1 MKFSRKDFIQAT
13 AAIAAG
19 VTACAGGLRSARAS
33 ISSQAES
40 KGSAAVGGSFAV
52 DPDWEAA
59 HQDLVAEFV
68 LPCHFSI
75 EQAAAVLKQDRRL
88 VNARNYSTDE
98 AGIEAASHTGRRDIA
113 QWLLGNGA
121 PYTVHCAVMLGH
133 TYAAQAFF
141 DLDESQAGRTGAH
154 GIPMMYHGALSGS
167 IEMVEL
173 IEARGGG
180 ADYDWA
186 LCAAAQLGHPQ
197 IVEWLLERT
206 GNPNYQHN
214 GKTPLDF
221 ALRRD
226 DNHAVVEL
234 LTAAGAVRGEQE

>member
-1 MKFSRKDFIQAT
+1 MKMSREEFLKKSAAVAAGAT
-13 AAIAAG
+13 VLGSGLGRAIAG
-19 VTACAGGLRSARAS
+19 ETERFV
-33 ISSQAES
+33 S
-40 KGSAAVGGSFAV
+40 KGSAAIGGSFAV
-52 DPDWEAA
+52 DAEWEAA
-59 HQDLVAEFV
+59 HQELIAEFV

-75 EQAAAVLKQDRRL
+75 EQAGEVLMQDRRL

-98 AGIEAASHTGRRDIA
+98 AGIEAASHTGRPDIA
-113 QWLLGNGA
+113 QWLLGHGA
-121 PYTVHCAVMLGH
+121 PYTVHCAVMMGH
-133 TYAAQAFF
+133 VIAARAFF
-141 DLDESQAGRTGAH
+141 DVDGSQAGRAGAH
-154 GIPMMYHGALSGS
+154 GIPMMYHGALSGN

-186 LCAAAQLGHPQ
+186 LCGAAQLGHAD